1 MSLLDTILGA
11 NLMWFHPIN
20 VKENK
25 AWLNNNKEALQV
37 NNGRPNPV
45 NTKPLSQSD
54 EEVLNA
60 VLVGDSRDI
69 LVAFRAG
76 KKDELLSREDLQ
88 HLLTRKQWLNDGE
101 IDMYLRQLA
110 YTLREAPEAP
120 SAEGNVCNFHVVS
133 VFWYTRLT
141 LGGYNYSLV

>member
-1 MSLLDTILGA
+1 MMSLLGTILGA

-25 AWLNNNKEALQV
+25 TWMAKNKEALQV
-37 NNGRPNPV
+37 NNARPNPV

-60 VLVGDSRDI
+60 VLVGSPRDT

-88 HLLTRKQWLNDGE
+88 HLLTPKEWLNDRE

-110 YTLREAPEAP
+110 HTTRKAREAPT
-120 SAEGNVCNFHVVS
+120 AEGNVCNFHVVT
-133 VFWYTRLT
+133 VF
-141 LGGYNYSLV
+141 